1 MRIRL
6 TTNHAKAVAKV
17 IKNSELKMQNA
28 KLFHLALTLVN
39 SWGFYQG
46 WEGRE
51 FREFR
56 KIRKFRESLSSLNFL
71 NSLNSLY
78 YQPQTPKTI

>member
-17 IKNSELKMQNA
+17 IKISELKMQNA

-56 KIRKFRESLSSLNFL
+56 KIRDFREFRESPY
-71 NSLNSLY
+71 SLNSLC